1 MSDDLTAGITSL
13 DTAKIAY
20 DLLAPVYD
28 QVTAHNNYEL
38 WLGATLLPELE
49 KHGLQKGRVLD
60 VGCGTG
66 RAFGPL
72 RSRGWE
78 IVGCDVSPG
87 MLQEAGRKFQDDID
101 LFEADARSLPH
112 VDGYLG
118 LPTDRNFDLILL
130 LNDVVNYTT
139 EDGDLE
145 RVFAGV
151 KRNLI
156 DGHGLAIFD
165 ANTLALYGDAF
176 TSRQMEEKMDAG
188 GLNWQ
193 GLTEDVKPGFTY
205 EARLSGPGVEEHIHR
220 QRHWPRDQIEAALD
234 ASGLRLLAVL
244 GQQDVAEEIRL
255 LDPPDEARDH
265 KVIYIATDQA
275 NVRKAIQ
282 N

>member
-1 MSDDLTAGITSL
+1 MPDDRSAGITSRE
-13 DTAKIAY
+13 AARVAY
-20 DLLAPVYD
+20 DLLAPAYD
-28 QVTAHNNYEL
+28 QVTAQNNYEM

-72 RSRGWE
+72 QARGWE

-87 MLQEAGRKFQDDID
+87 MLQEAGRKFQNDIA
-101 LFEADARSLPH
+101 LFEADARSLPQ

-118 LPTDRNFDLILL
+118 LPTERNFDLILL

-145 RVFAGV
+145 SVFAGV

-156 DGHGLAIFD
+156 PGHGLAIFD

-176 TSRQMEEKMDAG
+176 TFRQMEEKMDAG
-188 GLNWQ
+188 DLTWE
-193 GLTEDVKPGFTY
+193 GLTEDVKPGFIY
-205 EARLSGPGVEEHIHR
+205 EARISGLGVKEHLHR
-220 QRHWPRDQIEAALD
+220 QRHWPRDQIEAALET
-234 ASGLRLLAVL
+234 SGLRLLAAL
-244 GQQDVAEEIRL
+244 GQQDLDEEIRL
-255 LDPPDEARDH
+255 LDPPDETRDH
-265 KVIYIATDQA
+265 KVVYIATDQA
-275 NVRKAIQ
+275 KVRRGL
-282 N
+282 